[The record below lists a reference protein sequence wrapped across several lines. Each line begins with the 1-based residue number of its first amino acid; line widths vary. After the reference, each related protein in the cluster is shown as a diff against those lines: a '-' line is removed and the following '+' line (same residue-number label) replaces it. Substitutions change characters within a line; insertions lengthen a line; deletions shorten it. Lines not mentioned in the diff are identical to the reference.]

1 MTTDGSN
8 VVLSGT
14 TTTSLLRIT
23 QAGIGNALT
32 IEDVAG
38 DSSPVVVDRDG
49 RMTVGHVGPVSDE
62 QFLAVPTLG
71 AAAIGGASAF
81 RFYRANTSFG
91 SPSLVTQDQVVGS
104 ILWRGYD
111 GSAYQPTAMIEAS
124 ADAATGLGD
133 MPGRMT
139 FSTTRDGTG
148 TLFERMRIDS
158 SGRTM
163 IGTVSQAGQ
172 LTVRGGQS
180 GTATATAAFQT
191 TGAAQGERADLAL
204 YSTFQGTGDNNFRR
218 TGDIIAGFNSGTW
231 GTEYVAVGVGNNGS
245 PNDSAVVTNEKVR
258 ITSAGNMELAFGAAG
273 STAAYRKAGASITP
287 WINVVTD
294 YGADPTGVNPSTTA
308 FNNAIAAAN
317 ASGASIY
324 IPAGTYLVAS
334 GLTTLTASG
343 VIVRGDGRNRTI
355 IKTTSATGD
364 VFTMAGQFQTIQDM
378 SFIPNVFRT
387 SGFEIV
393 VGIGSF
399 QSIVRNIFISFGFNG
414 VLNIDNAETIIDNVQ
429 YRYMTG
435 TYGLHY
441 TGAVTGSYGMRVRNI
456 VADNPYVYFVFNDLI
471 RGNFSPSTTYG
482 ASVTGSISGTTL
494 TVSAV
499 ASGTIRTGQTITGS
513 GIVAGT
519 YITGFGTGSGGT
531 GTYTVSASQTVSST
545 SISCVGDLFIANN
558 WIWQVTSPGT
568 SGVTAPAAP
577 STTNWYSTSS
587 SNGTLQCRA
596 ISSSSLYWIVMDNYA
611 NSMCV
616 VGAVLINAAGGFRM
630 QDTANTGGSRPLW
643 AIFYNLEIDHPYF
656 VGCDLQRGAG
666 FYIDNAWIGSTYTGN
681 GIQMDA
687 GYMGEVMIANSRI
700 VANGQH
706 GILINGG
713 KDIKVTGNLLC
724 NNGVNGPS
732 GTFHGVAVATNQQR
746 FSIQNNTTGV
756 DVFGASTFQGYGVF
770 VSNGC
775 TNYIVQGN
783 IGTSNATGTVAEGTP
798 TAAAVFTASQSGNTL
813 TVSALSSGAI
823 RVGATVTGT
832 GVPYNTQV
840 VGLGTGTGGVGTYLV
855 STFATVGSVAM
866 TAYNKFVSGNM

>member
-1 MTTDGSN
+1 
-8 VVLSGT
+8 
-14 TTTSLLRIT
+14 
-23 QAGIGNALT
+23 
-32 IEDVAG
+32 
-38 DSSPVVVDRDG
+38 
-49 RMTVGHVGPVSDE
+49 
-62 QFLAVPTLG
+62 
-71 AAAIGGASAF
+71 
-81 RFYRANTSFG
+81 
-91 SPSLVTQDQVVGS
+91 
-104 ILWRGYD
+104 
-111 GSAYQPTAMIEAS
+111 
-124 ADAATGLGD
+124 
-133 MPGRMT
+133 
-139 FSTTRDGTG
+139 
-148 TLFERMRIDS
+148 
-158 SGRTM
+158 
-163 IGTVSQAGQ
+163 
-172 LTVRGGQS
+172 
-180 GTATATAAFQT
+180 
-191 TGAAQGERADLAL
+191 
-204 YSTFQGTGDNNFRR
+204 
-218 TGDIIAGFNSGTW
+218 
-231 GTEYVAVGVGNNGS
+231 
-245 PNDSAVVTNEKVR
+245 
-258 ITSAGNMELAFGAAG
+258 
-273 STAAYRKAGASITP
+273 
-287 WINVVTD
+287 
-294 YGADPTGVNPSTTA
+294 
-308 FNNAIAAAN
+308 
-317 ASGASIY
+317 
-324 IPAGTYLVAS
+324 
-334 GLTTLTASG
+334 

-355 IKTTSATGD
+355 IKTTSATGN

-378 SFIPNVFRT
+378 SFLPNVFRT

-429 YRYMTG
+429 FRYMTG

-471 RGNFSPSTTYG
+471 RGNFSPSTAYG

-519 YITGFGTGSGGT
+519 YITGFGTGSGGA

-577 STTNWYSTSS
+577 SNANWYFTSS

-616 VGAVLINAAGGFRM
+616 VGAALINAAGGFRM

-666 FYIDNAWIGSTYTGN
+666 FYIENAWIGSTYIGN

-687 GYMGEVMIANSRI
+687 AYMGEVMIANSRI

-756 DVFGASTFQGYGVF
+756 DVFGASTLQGYGVF

-783 IGTSNATGTVAEGTP
+783 IGTGNATGTVIEGTP
-798 TAAAVFTASQSGNTL
+798 AAAAAFTASQSGNTL

-823 RVGATVTGT
+823 RVGATVTGV

-840 VGLGTGTGGVGTYLV
+840 VGLGTGTGGAGTYTV